1 MLICTRC
8 NIEYEEETDFC
19 PQCGGPLTTK
29 EELASGNGASPKVEE
44 TKQDERMICPSCKI
58 LYERMKTCIRCGAPL
73 VKQSDLKEL
82 EESKLSQSFESKE
95 KELRQEPLQVH
106 PPEKE
111 TTEKTMEMPKPFY
124 AAEVEQQPSSPE
136 TPEKRPTKEL
146 PEDLR
151 KKALSLE
158 KGKKNFLHSPI
169 LGIGVIVLIVAAI
182 YLLWSLFFST
192 KRPGE
197 VIGPSTSTD
206 VESLAKEGSTV
217 SNEALSSSSIPVVS
231 VAQEIEGLKEVL
243 ENIRQANL
251 KKNINL
257 FMSCYAA
264 DYEDREGR
272 REATLESWS
281 KFNFLELSYNL
292 KVNSVSRNFSEARVQ
307 WWIRFIPKKGGQAD
321 EIKNVLDVKFQK
333 ENNEWKIKEV
343 KPIS

>member
-8 NIEYEEETDFC
+8 NIEYEEEIDFC

-29 EELASGNGASPKVEE
+29 EKPASRDGTSPKIEE
-44 TKQDERMICPSCKI
+44 TKQDGRLICPSCKI

-73 VKQSDLKEL
+73 IKQSDLKEQ
-82 EESKLSQSFESKE
+82 EESKLSQPPKSKE
-95 KELRQEPLQVH
+95 EEPRQEP
-106 PPEKE
+106 PPVQPVRKE
-111 TTEKTMEMPKPFY
+111 PMEMAMETPKPSY
-124 AAEVEQQPSSPE
+124 AAEVEQKPSSPE

-151 KKALSLE
+151 RRAMSLE
-158 KGKKNFLHSPI
+158 KSKKNFLRSPM
-169 LGIGVIVLIVAAI
+169 LGVGVIVLIVAAI

-192 KRPGE
+192 QRSRDDT
-197 VIGPSTSTD
+197 GPSTATG
-206 VESLAKEGSTV
+206 VGSLAKEESTV
-217 SNEALSSSSIPVVS
+217 SNEVLPSSSIPVVS
-231 VAQEIEGLKEVL
+231 VAQEIEGIKDVL

-257 FMSCYAA
+257 FMSCYTA
-264 DYEDREGR
+264 DFKDREGR

-292 KVNSVSRNFSEARVQ
+292 KVNSVSRNLSEARVQ